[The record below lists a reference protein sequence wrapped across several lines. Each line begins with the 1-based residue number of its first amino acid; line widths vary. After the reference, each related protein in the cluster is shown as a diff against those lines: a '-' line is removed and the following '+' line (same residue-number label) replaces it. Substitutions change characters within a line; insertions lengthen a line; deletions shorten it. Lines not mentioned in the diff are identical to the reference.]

1 MNTFEMKTAIHFGD
15 NALDRLKEIPY
26 KRVLIITDPFVVQ
39 SKMINLITA
48 PLNSAGIEYDIFH
61 DVVPDAPVDKIAEGV
76 KKFLEYQ
83 PEAVVAVGGGSAI
96 DSSKAIREFALKI
109 NNYGKVGLIAIP
121 TTSGTGSEVTSFA
134 VVNDTAAHV
143 KYPLISESLTADEAI
158 LDAELV
164 RSVPPA
170 ITADTGMDVFT
181 HALESYVSTAHNEFS
196 SALAEKAIEICGVF
210 LLRAYLDGS
219 DMHARKKMHVASCL
233 AGLSFNTAGLGITHS
248 MAHQLGAMF
257 HIPHGRANA
266 MLLPHIVEFNS
277 DINKH
282 SKSQKEYLPAVK
294 RYANVAHILGLSNY
308 NKVMTVRS
316 LVNWIQFMQKEM
328 NIPLTIQELGT
339 IAPEEYFAA
348 IDKMADA
355 ALADG
360 VYTPDKFSW
369 SGGTGKVS
377 ISCTKITVTGGQAY
391 ATIVFSSGSYG
402 YVKANGNTYYPTTTG
417 STSTFVIP
425 VELNKNN
432 TIIGMTTKMSTA
444 HEISYSIFIYL
455 SAAAKA
461 DGTTVSGETNLSADT
476 LDEKAPEIMGL
487 SYQSETKVEHAK
499 YFKIYHYDQGITLLE
514 IDQRKDEDTKETKTK
529 DTKEDT
535 DSGLTPAQE
544 EKLALYKA
552 KIVRYLIVPEDAE
565 IPAGLDKEMIVIQK
579 PKKSAYVGSEEVLE
593 ILDKLNATDQ
603 ITSVGVK
610 QKNCKVEGIAKAM
623 KAKKIIYAGTYKKP
637 ENKKLMKSKCDLAI
651 LSNKIFPD
659 EKNEKKMS
667 VEDQQKRYEE
677 LAEKF
682 VLLDV
687 PMIVD
692 RSADEEKDDAK
703 AEWSKVYEAIF
714 AQTDSTDSSAK
725 N

>member
-121 TTSGTGSEVTSFA
+121 TTSGTGSEVTTFA
-134 VVNDTAAHV
+134 V
-143 KYPLISESLTADEAI
+143 

-355 ALADG
+355 ALADA
-360 VYTPDKFSW
+360 
-369 SGGTGKVS
+369 
-377 ISCTKITVTGGQAY
+377 CTV
-391 ATIVFSSGSYG
+391 
-402 YVKANGNTYYPTTTG
+402 
-417 STSTFVIP
+417 
-425 VELNKNN
+425 NN
-432 TIIGMTTKMSTA
+432 PR
-444 HEISYSIFIYL
+444 
-455 SAAAKA
+455 
-461 DGTTVSGETNLSADT
+461 V
-476 LDEKAPEIMGL
+476 P
-487 SYQSETKVEHAK
+487 
-499 YFKIYHYDQGITLLE
+499 
-514 IDQRKDEDTKETKTK
+514 
-529 DTKEDT
+529 TKEDIIKIYT
-535 DSGLTPAQE
+535 
-544 EKLALYKA
+544 KL
-552 KIVRYLIVPEDAE
+552 
-565 IPAGLDKEMIVIQK
+565 
-579 PKKSAYVGSEEVLE
+579 
-593 ILDKLNATDQ
+593 
-603 ITSVGVK
+603 
-610 QKNCKVEGIAKAM
+610 
-623 KAKKIIYAGTYKKP
+623 
-637 ENKKLMKSKCDLAI
+637 
-651 LSNKIFPD
+651 
-659 EKNEKKMS
+659 
-667 VEDQQKRYEE
+667 
-677 LAEKF
+677 
-682 VLLDV
+682 
-687 PMIVD
+687 
-692 RSADEEKDDAK
+692 
-703 AEWSKVYEAIF
+703 WSF
-714 AQTDSTDSSAK
+714 
-725 N
+725 